1 MDTAKPV
8 TIDQYI
14 ATFTEDAQKALQQVR
29 KAIQQAAPDAV
40 ETISYNMPTFKLYN
54 KYLVHFAGYKKHI
67 GFYALAPDTS
77 PFKEEFSKYTTGKAS
92 VQFPLSEPMPLD
104 LIKRI
109 ITYRIEEMQ
118 K

>member
-1 MDTAKPV
+1 MDSIKPV

-14 ATFTEDAQKALQQVR
+14 AAFPEDAQQALQEVR
-29 KAIQQAAPDAV
+29 RIIKQTAPDAV
-40 ETISYNMPTFKLYN
+40 ECISYNMPTFKYTN

-67 GFYALAPDTS
+67 GFYALAPETS
-77 PFKEEFSKYTTGKAS
+77 PFKDEFAKYTTGKAS

-104 LIKRI
+104 LIKRVVM
-109 ITYRIEEMQ
+109 YRIKEMQ